1 MWKDLT
7 FYLGRKWNF
16 TWIHSNPNTCK
27 ICLSNVFQMC
37 KHFLFPCSTVCNPPF
52 KKLFNFVSMKVFY
65 FQVHLSSP
73 LVASF
78 SVVACTW
85 VVLLLVVWPNAML
98 IIVKP
103 INARTIFSWLWFIVS
118 FQLLKYYNS
127 FSSNNSWIWTFLSS
141 IFRVITWIGLLR
153 VRNLRFAPAL
163 LIKFGVGGLR
173 IKFYNEIVVTV
184 F

>member
-1 MWKDLT
+1 
-7 FYLGRKWNF
+7 
-16 TWIHSNPNTCK
+16 
-27 ICLSNVFQMC
+27 
-37 KHFLFPCSTVCNPPF
+37 
-52 KKLFNFVSMKVFY
+52 
-65 FQVHLSSP
+65 
-73 LVASF
+73 
-78 SVVACTW
+78 VACTW